1 MMKSKK
7 LKSIFIL
14 FVLVLLIFIT
24 VNIWTTFLNVKTISE
39 RTIANQTLSVAEG
52 LAEQIDK
59 EAYKRYL
66 ETKDRGKDYQQIKL
80 FLDDIRKKSG
90 ALYISIVSIDNPK
103 FAKVMISSV
112 PNDMTAIPVGGKAT
126 IPAYQVGQGYEGNV
140 FYTGILE
147 DASLGEYLIAGSP
160 IYDTDGTIIG
170 FFVIDVSADD
180 VNDISGKVLESSM
193 IDIIL
198 SALFIVIS
206 LLFFIFIERWYQK
219 ALQKEVGDT
228 EDTYQSEFQSLIASV
243 HSLRHDFSNHIQVVH
258 GLLKLGENEKAL
270 EYLTALSKE
279 SHSITSMK
287 LNVNNPGLSVLLET
301 KRLSAQNYNIDMMID
316 VSNDAFDSIKSTD
329 LIKILSNVIDN
340 AMEAT
345 IELPD
350 DERMINI
357 VCKSENHKY
366 IFYVKNT
373 GQKINEENKDL
384 IFKRGFSTK
393 RVQQGKERG
402 QGLFIVKDLINKYN
416 GEIGMISNE
425 KNTSI
430 TIEIP
435 VNCHSEK

>member
-1 MMKSKK
+1 MIKSKK
-7 LKSIFIL
+7 LKSIFII

-24 VNIWTTFLNVKTISE
+24 INILTTFISVKTITE
-39 RTIANQTLSVAEG
+39 RTIANHTLKVAEG
-52 LAEQIDK
+52 LAEQLDK
-59 EAYKRYL
+59 EAYKRL
-66 ETKDRGKDYQQIKL
+66 LVSKDRGKDYQHIKL
-80 FLDDIRKKSG
+80 FLEDVRKKSG
-90 ALYISIVSIDNPK
+90 ALYVSIVTIENPK
-103 FAKVMISSV
+103 YAKVIVSSV
-112 PNDMTAIPVGGKAT
+112 PNDMLAIPVGGKAT
-126 IPAYQVGQGYEGNV
+126 IPAYQVGQGFAGDA

-147 DASLGEYLIAGSP
+147 DQSFGEYLIAGSP

-180 VNDISGKVLESSM
+180 VADISGKVLKSSM
-193 IDIIL
+193 IDLIL
-198 SALFIVIS
+198 NTLFVFIS
-206 LLFFIFIERWYQK
+206 LLFFIFMQRWYQK
-219 ALQKEVGDT
+219 ELQKEVGDT

-301 KRLSAQNYNIDMMID
+301 KRLSAQNYNIDMTVD
-316 VSNDAFDSIKSTD
+316 VSNAAFDSIKSTD

-340 AMEAT
+340 AIEAT

-366 IFYVKNT
+366 IFRVMNT
-373 GQKINEENKDL
+373 GHMIDEKNKNL
-384 IFKRGFSTK
+384 IFKREFSTK
-393 RVQQGKERG
+393 KVQQGKERG
-402 QGLFIVKDLINKYN
+402 QGLFIVKELINKYH
-416 GEIGMISNE
+416 GDIYISSHK

-435 VNCHSEK
+435 ITRYSEK